1 MVRRV
6 SAREAQ
12 ANYILSTMKPQKPQ
26 PNCQVKV
33 IMLTGEEK
41 WIKLYVPS
49 GEVKEAADM
58 ASLKKGVDTVEGVHF
73 YGCGPTV
80 WL

>member
-1 MVRRV
+1 MARRV
-6 SAREAQ
+6 TATQ
-12 ANYILSTMKPQKPQ
+12 AYAAYVESTMKPQKPR
-26 PNCQVKV
+26 PNCEVKV
-33 IMLTGEEK
+33 YTLTGEEK

-58 ASLKKGVDTVEGVHF
+58 AWEKKGVDTVEAVFF
-73 YGCGPTV
+73 YGRQTV